1 MAGHA
6 PAHKPH
12 PQPLTGPRSR
22 APGGLCA
29 CRTSFCGC
37 VCAYACVCVRV
48 RVYVYVCVCVCVCVG
63 PVAHLA
69 AAGVVGEEQHVEARV
84 RRRQLHTV
92 RPLPPT
98 RRLTRRPG
106 APARDESRRDSGSRA
121 CPPDAHPR
129 LPHPADVGRGPTWSS
144 RPPPRAAVGHG
155 DVTATSRRRKCVGL
169 RATGTGARRIAAGAA
184 SQHGQAGGRAGREEK
199 RGTGGAGGGGRGAG
213 GGGWRGTWRWM
224 TKRSF
229 DSPPMGDL
237 PARTRE
243 PRARTRGPG
252 Q

>member
-1 MAGHA
+1 MRWRVTHPRTSRIHSLSQG
-6 PAHKPH
+6 PAV
-12 PQPLTGPRSR
+12 GPRVGCVPV
-22 APGGLCA
+22 AH
-29 CRTSFCGC
+29 RTAAVCVRMRVC
-37 VCAYACVCVRV
+37 VCACVCMCM
-48 RVYVYVCVCVCVCVG
+48 CVCVCKCVG

-199 RGTGGAGGGGRGAG
+199 RGTGGAGGGAG
-213 GGGWRGTWRWM
+213 GGGRGVA
-224 TKRSF
+224 
-229 DSPPMGDL
+229 GDL
-237 PARTRE
+237 ALDDEAQLRQPPDGRPA
-243 PRARTRGPG
+243 GPNP
-252 Q
+252 